1 MIYEIGDLIPL
12 TLTLP
17 GNDGTAT
24 LTVTDPNGGTTVTS
38 NITGTGGVY
47 TGSYRPTIAG
57 RFMVAWTT
65 TNNAS
70 QDAFDVRGTLNTI
83 ISLDDARS
91 FLRLRTTD
99 TGDNEK
105 IQGLLETATDLL
117 EDVCG
122 RIIPVTFTE
131 WFDGGVGT
139 YVVRHPPLVSV
150 TSMTEYYGLVAYT
163 LTEQPLGA
171 QMSAYAFTKDA
182 STGQITRRT
191 FGGQAAM
198 FPEGTKN
205 VVITYKTGYSPIP
218 SSIINAARELV
229 KHLYEATQVPAG
241 GGKARVRDSEDGMTP
256 GVTYAVPN
264 FVLDM
269 IPMKYRRPPGMA

>member
-17 GNDGTAT
+17 ANDGTAT
-24 LTVTDPNGGTTVTS
+24 LVVTDPNGNATTTS

-47 TGSYRPTIAG
+47 TGSYRSTLAG
-57 RFMVAWTT
+57 RFTVEWTT
-65 TNNAS
+65 TNNVA
-70 QDAFDVRGTLNTI
+70 QDVFDVRGPLNTI
-83 ISLDDARS
+83 VSLDDART
-91 FLRLRTTD
+91 FLRLRATD
-99 TGDNEK
+99 TADDEK

-122 RIIPVTFTE
+122 RIIPVSFTE

-139 YVVRHPPLVSV
+139 YVVRHTPLVSV

-171 QMSAYAFTKDA
+171 QMNAYAFTKDP
-182 STGQITRRT
+182 STGQVVRRT

-205 VVITYKTGYSPIP
+205 IVITYKTGYSPIP
-218 SSIINAARELV
+218 SSILNAARELV
-229 KHLYEATQVPAG
+229 KHLYTATQVPAG
-241 GGKARVRDSEDGMTP
+241 GGKARVHDAEDGMTP

-269 IPMKYRRPPGMA
+269 IPMKYRRPPGVA

>member
-1 MIYEIGDLIPL
+1 MIYEVGDVV
-12 TLTLP
+12 TLTFTLSA
-17 GNDGTAT
+17 NDGNAT
-24 LTVTDPNGGTTVTS
+24 LTVTDPTGAQTVTS
-38 NITGTGGVY
+38 NIVGTNGVY
-47 TGSYRPTIAG
+47 TGTFRVANAG
-57 RFMVAWTT
+57 LHTVAWSTA
-65 TNNAS
+65 NNAY
-70 QDAFDVRGTLNTI
+70 QDAFDARGPLNAI
-83 ISLDDARS
+83 ISVDDART
-91 FLRLRTTD
+91 FLRLRSTD
-99 TGDNEK
+99 TSDDEK
-105 IQGLLETATDLL
+105 IQLAVESATDLL

-122 RIIPVTFTE
+122 PILPVTITE

-139 YVVRHPPLVSV
+139 YVVRHTPLMSV
-150 TSMTEYYGLVAYT
+150 TSMTEYYGLVAYQ

-171 QMSAYAFTKDA
+171 QMNAYAFTKDP
-182 STGQITRRT
+182 STGEITRRT

-218 SSIINAARELV
+218 SSILNAARELV

-241 GGKARVRDSEDGMTP
+241 GKARVRGDEEGMTP

-269 IPMKYRRPPGMA
+269 IPMKYRRPPGIA